1 MNTPIRVVLA
11 DDHAL
16 LRAGLASLLDQA
28 GCDVVGEAGD
38 ATTLCQLVDKHR
50 PDVVVVDVRMPPT
63 HTTEGLDAARS
74 IRAQH
79 PNIGILVL
87 SHHVETANALEL
99 VQASAGG
106 VGYLLKDHVADPT
119 TFIDAVHEIAQGGTS
134 IDPDVVLALLQRR
147 RRVDPLAALT
157 PREREVLALMA
168 EGKSNTAIAATL
180 VVSPKT
186 IESHVS
192 RVFTKLDLGEE
203 THRHRR
209 VAAVLS
215 YLRHAA
221 TT

>member
-1 MNTPIRVVLA
+1 MSTPVRVVLA
-11 DDHAL
+11 DDAAL
-16 LRAGLASLLDQA
+16 LRAGLASLLEQA
-28 GCDVVGEAGD
+28 GCEVVGDAGD
-38 ATTLCQLVDKHR
+38 ASTLCRLVDEQR

-74 IRAQH
+74 IRARH
-79 PNIGILVL
+79 PHIGILVL

-99 VQASAGG
+99 VQASSGG

-119 TFIDAVHEIAQGGTS
+119 AFIDAVHEVAHGGTS
-134 IDPDVVLALLQRR
+134 IDPDVVMALLQRR

-157 PREREVLALMA
+157 AREREVLALMA
-168 EGKSNTAIAATL
+168 EGKSNAAIAATL
-180 VVSPKT
+180 VLSAKT

-192 RVFTKLDLGEE
+192 QILTKLDLGEE
-203 THRHRR
+203 SHRHRR